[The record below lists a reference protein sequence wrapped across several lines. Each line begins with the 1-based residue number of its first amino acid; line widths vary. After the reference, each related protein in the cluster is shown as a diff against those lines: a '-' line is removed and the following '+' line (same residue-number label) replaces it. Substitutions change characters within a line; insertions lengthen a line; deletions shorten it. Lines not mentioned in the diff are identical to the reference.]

1 MSPCRQV
8 DSYFEKFDM
17 DEDGML
23 DEDEFLRC
31 IIREL
36 SRKTAARWPRAC
48 CDVAWARV

>member
-1 MSPCRQV
+1 MCDAGVSPCRQV

-17 DEDGML
+17 DED
-23 DEDEFLRC
+23 ESLRC